1 LQSKHFI
8 MTINVNLNIT
18 FDKVIKIIFSS
29 FNKKL
34 NTIMSKLEDFQDKLA
49 AIAANQ
55 EAQSASIAEIQSDI
69 AELKNLIENGGMSA
83 ADEATALGL
92 IDSILNKSNESRRLY
107 RRLTNSCQSQ
117 HRNRIQS
124 HKEKFLSKPDG
135 CCCDGGIRFLNF
147 KIL

>member
-92 IDSILNKSNESRRLY
+92 IDSILNKSNEITASLQATDE
-107 RRLTNSCQSQ
+107 LVP
-117 HRNRIQS
+117 
-124 HKEKFLSKPDG
+124 EPAPEPDPEP
-135 CCCDGGIRFLNF
+135 
-147 KIL
+147 

>member
-1 LQSKHFI
+1 MPFFILKRLYLQSKHFI

-18 FDKVIKIIFSS
+18 FDKVIKILFSS

-34 NTIMSKLEDFQDKLA
+34 DKIMSTLTEFQDKLA

-69 AELKNLIENGGMSA
+69 AELKTLIENGGMSA

-92 IDSILNKSNESRRLY
+92 IDSILNKSNEITASLQATDE
-107 RRLTNSCQSQ
+107 LVP
-117 HRNRIQS
+117 
-124 HKEKFLSKPDG
+124 EPAPEPDPEG
-135 CCCDGGIRFLNF
+135 
-147 KIL
+147 